1 VGHASRSSDLLHMDA
16 SRARVFQSA
25 LKTGGG
31 VMAGGACG
39 TISEVASELSRRWMS
54 RCDGL
59 HRTLLPLFYRF
70 RSIRPYG
77 HCSYLV
83 F

>member
-1 VGHASRSSDLLHMDA
+1 VGHTSRSIGLLHMEA
-16 SRARVFQSA
+16 SRARVSQSA

-31 VMAGGACG
+31 VTAGSACG

-59 HRTLLPLFYRF
+59 HRTLLSLFYRF
-70 RSIRPYG
+70 VLLG
-77 HCSYLV
+77 HMV
-83 F
+83 IVVI